1 MILAR
6 SDWSRIA
13 SFVLHPARGVK
24 SAISVTFHENEHQL
38 GEASRT
44 MEENWFRNLK
54 DVSRFGIDH
63 LKESFEDIYCL
74 MTSHLNGNAKVNK
87 QNMQNKLK

>member
-6 SDWSRIA
+6 SGWSRIA

-24 SAISVTFHENEHQL
+24 SAISLTFHQNEHQL
-38 GEASRT
+38 CEASRT
-44 MEENWFRNLK
+44 MNK
-54 DVSRFGIDH
+54 VSRFGIDH

-74 MTSHLNGNAKVNK
+74 MHGIA
-87 QNMQNKLK
+87 LKRKRQSE